1 MSGAPDVFVG
11 LMSGTSCDGVSAAA
25 ARFVERGGVERG
37 GGRLAVE
44 LLGFV
49 QVPYPPPVRER
60 LLAAMHGA
68 APREYCRLHAD
79 LGGWLA
85 DAAAA
90 LLADAGV
97 ARADLAAVASHG
109 QTIWH
114 EPGHSTWQLGD
125 PAVIAERLGVSVV
138 HDFRTRDV
146 AAGGQGA
153 PLVPAADALLFG
165 DDAGWRLLQNLGGIG
180 NVTVVPPPAASAG
193 ADPFAGVRA
202 FDTGPG
208 MAVIDLLARGA
219 DPALPYDVDGRLA
232 AAGRAVPGVVDAL
245 LGDPYFV
252 AEPPKSTGR
261 ELFGAD
267 YADRLAA
274 RCRAERPGATDAD
287 LVATA
292 VELTAR
298 SVADAYAR
306 FVAEPAA
313 EVLVSGGGARHPG
326 VYAALGRA
334 LAELPRPVTLRRFA
348 DVFFDGEAKE
358 AVAFAL
364 LGYLHVRGRP
374 GNVPTATGARG
385 PRVLG
390 ARTPA

>member
-1 MSGAPDVFVG
+1 
-11 LMSGTSCDGVSAAA
+11 MSGTSCDGVSAAA
-25 ARFVERGGVERG
+25 ARFAERG
-37 GGRLAVE
+37 GGRLDVE

-49 QVPYPPPVRER
+49 QVPYAPSQRER
-60 LLAAMHGA
+60 LLAAMQGA

-90 LLADAGV
+90 LLAEAGV
-97 ARADLAAVASHG
+97 ARADVAAVASHG

-125 PAVIAERLGVSVV
+125 AAVLAERLGVGVV
-138 HDFRTRDV
+138 HDFRGRDV

-165 DDAGWRLLQNLGGIG
+165 ADAEWRLLQNLGGIG
-180 NVTVVPPPAASAG
+180 NVTVVPPATARG
-193 ADPFAGVRA
+193 DDPVAGVRA

-208 MAVIDLLARGA
+208 MAVVDLLARRA
-219 DPALPYDVDGRLA
+219 DPSLPYDVDGRLA
-232 AAGRAVPGVVDAL
+232 RAGQPMPAVVDAL

-252 AEPPKSTGR
+252 TDPPKSTGR
-261 ELFGAD
+261 ELFGAA

-274 RCRAERPGATDAD
+274 RCRAERPDASDAD

-292 VELTAR
+292 VALTAR

-313 EVLVSGGGARHPG
+313 EVLVSGGGARHP
-326 VYAALGRA
+326 VMFEALERA
-334 LAELPRPVTLRRFA
+334 LAALPRPVVARRFD

-364 LGYLHVRGRP
+364 LGYLHLHGRP
-374 GNVPTATGARG
+374 GNVPGATGARG